1 MNTLVIDTNILIAAL
16 IKDGLIREII
26 TELSLPL
33 LLPEAEFLE
42 IKNNLNEILEKS
54 GLSHEEFRG
63 LFSNL
68 LKYIKIIENDKIAD
82 YNEKAEGIIGRIH
95 FSDVPFIAA
104 ALATDSIIWSDDK
117 HFKKQNKIKVLTT
130 KDITKSL
137 G

>member
-1 MNTLVIDTNILIAAL
+1 
-16 IKDGLIREII
+16 
-26 TELSLPL
+26 